1 MDLYKSDLLSSFPG
15 LRHGFISNFTPKEF
29 DLLLKGCGLSAVRT
43 VKQVH
48 GDRILKIS
56 NEKPAKTQGDSLY
69 TGIRG
74 LGVGV
79 YSADCV
85 PIIYFEQQRGTV
97 GVIHAGWRGTLK
109 KITGKTFSH
118 IQKELNCDGL
128 KIHVAI
134 GPCIEAKCYEV
145 GEKVASQFMEEFDRC
160 ETFLTKKSGDKYF
173 LDLKEANICQLR
185 SAGISNISALEKC
198 TFCEPNLPSYRR
210 DGEHTGRILSFIG
223 MAA

>member
-1 MDLYKSDLLSSFPG
+1 MDFYRSDALSAFSD
-15 LRHGFISNFTPKEF
+15 LRHGFISNFTPEEF
-29 DLLLKGCGLSAVRT
+29 DLLLKSCGLSAVRT
-43 VKQVH
+43 IKQVH

-56 NEKPAKTQGDSLY
+56 NEKPAETQGDSLY

-74 LGVGV
+74 LGVGA

-85 PIIYFEQQRGTV
+85 PMIYFEEQRGTV

-109 KITGKTFSH
+109 KIAAKTFCH
-118 IQKELNCDGL
+118 IQKELSCDGS

-134 GPCIEAKCYEV
+134 GPCIESKCYEV
-145 GEKVASQFMEEFDRC
+145 GREVAGKFIEDFDHY
-160 ETFLTKKSGDKYF
+160 ETFLTKKTEEKYY
-173 LDLKEANICQLR
+173 LDLKEANISQIR
-185 SAGISNISALEKC
+185 SAGISSISALEKC

-210 DGEHTGRILSFIG
+210 DGQHTGRILSFIG